1 MSERAQAICA
11 ATVTGAL
18 VGAAMV
24 STRAVSSDVSAET
37 LAFLRYAIG
46 AAVLAAPMLRRWSV
60 RFTAK
65 DFCAVAGLGILQ
77 FAMLILLL
85 NYALARLPAATCALV
100 FSTLPLVTLCLAI
113 ATGRE
118 RFSWP
123 RLIGAGVAV
132 SGIALLL
139 QPSAAV
145 AGGAADSWAWAALLG
160 ATIIGAA
167 CSLLYRPYLRRY
179 PSMYVSVVAMLVSV
193 LFLAGVCLVR
203 NAPLL
208 PSLSGFQWANVMFI
222 GLSSAVGY
230 FCLLWA
236 LSRLEASRVMSF
248 QALAPITAVLIELLI
263 GSYPLSWRL
272 TGAFILVLAGVW
284 FGTHER
290 RPTAPESAAS
300 PAAGPPNPFRSAD

>member
-1 MSERAQAICA
+1 MSERIQAVFA
-11 ATVTGAL
+11 AAVTGAL

-24 STRAVSSDVSAET
+24 STRAVSADVSPET

-46 AAVLAAPMLRRWSV
+46 VVLLAVPTLRRWSV

-65 DFCAVAGLGILQ
+65 DLCAVAGLGILQ

-118 RFSWP
+118 RFSWT

-139 QPSAAV
+139 QPSAAAV
-145 AGGAADSWAWAALLG
+145 GGAADGWAWAALLG
-160 ATIIGAA
+160 ATFIGAA
-167 CSLLYRPYLRRY
+167 CSLLYRPYLQRY
-179 PSMYVSVVAMLVSV
+179 PAMYISVVAMFVSV
-193 LFLAGVCLVR
+193 LFLAGVCLTR
-203 NAPLL
+203 DAPLL
-208 PSLSGFQWANVMFI
+208 PSLSGFQWANVVFI

-236 LSRLEASRVMSF
+236 LTRLEASRVMSF
-248 QALAPITAVLIELLI
+248 QALAPITAVLIELLSA
-263 GSYPLSWRL
+263 SYPLTWRL
-272 TGAFILVLAGVW
+272 TGAFVLVLSGVW

-290 RPTAPESAAS
+290 PAAS
-300 PAAGPPNPFRSAD
+300 RATAA

>member
-1 MSERAQAICA
+1 MSERAKAVCA
-11 ATVTGAL
+11 AAVTGAL

-24 STRAVSSDVSAET
+24 STRAVSNDVSAET

-46 AAVLAAPMLRRWSV
+46 AVVLVAPMLRRWSV

-118 RFSWP
+118 RFSWT

-139 QPSAAV
+139 QPSAAAV
-145 AGGAADSWAWAALLG
+145 GGAADGWAWAALLG
-160 ATIIGAA
+160 ATFIGAA
-167 CSLLYRPYLRRY
+167 CSLLYRPYLQRY
-179 PSMYVSVVAMLVSV
+179 PAMYVSVVAMFVSV
-193 LFLAGVCLVR
+193 LFLAGVCLAR
-203 NAPLL
+203 GAPLL
-208 PSLSGFQWANVMFI
+208 PSMSGFQWANVVFI

-248 QALAPITAVLIELLI
+248 QALAPITAVLIELLN
-263 GSYPLSWRL
+263 GSYPLTWRL
-272 TGAFILVLAGVW
+272 TGAFVLVLSGVW

-290 RPTAPESAAS
+290 RAA
-300 PAAGPPNPFRSAD
+300 A

>member
-1 MSERAQAICA
+1 MSERTQAVFA
-11 ATVTGAL
+11 AAVTGAL

-24 STRAVSSDVSAET
+24 STRAVSADVSPET

-46 AAVLAAPMLRRWSV
+46 VVLLAVPMLRRWSL

-65 DFCAVAGLGILQ
+65 DLCAVAGLGILQ

-118 RFSWP
+118 RFSWT

-139 QPSAAV
+139 QPSAAAV
-145 AGGAADSWAWAALLG
+145 GGAADGWAWAALLG
-160 ATIIGAA
+160 ATFIGAA
-167 CSLLYRPYLRRY
+167 CSLLYRPYLQRY
-179 PSMYVSVVAMLVSV
+179 PAMYISVAAMFVSV
-193 LFLAGVCLVR
+193 LFLAGVCLMR
-203 NAPLL
+203 GAPLL
-208 PSLSGFQWANVMFI
+208 PSLSGFQWANVVFI

-236 LSRLEASRVMSF
+236 LTRLEASRVMSF
-248 QALAPITAVLIELLI
+248 QALAPITAVLIELLSA
-263 GSYPLSWRL
+263 SYPLTWRL
-272 TGAFILVLAGVW
+272 TGAFVLVLSGVW

-290 RPTAPESAAS
+290 PAAS
-300 PAAGPPNPFRSAD
+300 RATAA

>member
-1 MSERAQAICA
+1 MSERAKAVFA
-11 ATVTGAL
+11 AAVTGAL

-24 STRAVSSDVSAET
+24 STRAVSDDVSAET

-46 AAVLAAPMLRRWSV
+46 AVVLAAPMLRRWSV

-113 ATGRE
+113 ATRRE
-118 RFSWP
+118 RFSWT

-139 QPSAAV
+139 QPSAAAV
-145 AGGAADSWAWAALLG
+145 DGAADGWAWTALLG
-160 ATIIGAA
+160 ATLIGAA
-167 CSLLYRPYLRRY
+167 CSLLYRPYLQRY
-179 PSMYVSVVAMLVSV
+179 PSMYVSVVAMFVSV
-193 LFLAGVCLVR
+193 LFLAGICLAR
-203 NAPLL
+203 GAPLL
-208 PSLSGFQWANVMFI
+208 PGLSGFQWANVVFI

-248 QALAPITAVLIELLI
+248 QALAPITAVLIELSS
-263 GSYPLSWRL
+263 GSYPLTWRL
-272 TGAFILVLAGVW
+272 TGAFVLVLSGVW

-290 RPTAPESAAS
+290 RAPV
-300 PAAGPPNPFRSAD
+300 

>member
-1 MSERAQAICA
+1 MSERAKAVCA
-11 ATVTGAL
+11 AAVTGAL

-24 STRAVSSDVSAET
+24 STRAVSNDVSAET

-46 AAVLAAPMLRRWSV
+46 AVVLVAPMLRRWSA

-85 NYALARLPAATCALV
+85 NYALARLPAATCALM

-118 RFSWP
+118 RFSWA

-139 QPSAAV
+139 QPSAAA
-145 AGGAADSWAWAALLG
+145 AGGAADGWAWAALLG
-160 ATIIGAA
+160 ATFIGAA
-167 CSLLYRPYLRRY
+167 CSLLYRPYLQRY
-179 PSMYVSVVAMLVSV
+179 PAMHISVVAMFVSV
-193 LFLAGVCLVR
+193 LFLAGVCLAR
-203 NAPLL
+203 GAPLL
-208 PSLSGFQWANVMFI
+208 PGLSGFQWANVVFI

-248 QALAPITAVLIELLI
+248 QALAPITAVLIELLS
-263 GSYPLSWRL
+263 GSYPLTWRL
-272 TGAFILVLAGVW
+272 TGAFVLVLSGVW
-284 FGTHER
+284 FGTQER
-290 RPTAPESAAS
+290 RAA
-300 PAAGPPNPFRSAD
+300 A

>member
-1 MSERAQAICA
+1 MSERTQAICA
-11 ATVTGAL
+11 AAITGAL

-24 STRAVSSDVSAET
+24 STRAVSNDVSPET

-46 AAVLAAPMLRRWSV
+46 ALMLAAPMLRRWSV

-139 QPSAAV
+139 QPSAAAV
-145 AGGAADSWAWAALLG
+145 GSAADGWAWAALLG
-160 ATIIGAA
+160 ATFIGAA

-193 LFLAGVCLVR
+193 LFLAGVCLAR
-203 NAPLL
+203 SAPLL
-208 PSLSGFQWANVMFI
+208 PSLSGFQWANVVFI

-248 QALAPITAVLIELLI
+248 QALAPITAVLIELLS
-263 GSYPLSWRL
+263 GSYPLTWRL
-272 TGAFILVLAGVW
+272 TGAFVLVLSGVW

-290 RPTAPESAAS
+290 RASAPTSAA
-300 PAAGPPNPFRSAD
+300 